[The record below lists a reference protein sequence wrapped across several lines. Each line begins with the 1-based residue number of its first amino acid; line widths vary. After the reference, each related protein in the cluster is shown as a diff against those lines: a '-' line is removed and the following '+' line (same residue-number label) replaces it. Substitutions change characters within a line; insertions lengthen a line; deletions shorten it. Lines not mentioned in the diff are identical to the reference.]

1 MPQLYDQNRDDT
13 RLESHRHSSQPAKPS
28 DYPIT
33 PSPFGRTSYCRPR
46 RHSTF
51 PGFILA
57 TAAAL
62 IAAVVLMAWGL
73 PTGHTAD
80 DPLSSESALQPSPS
94 LTPTPTPSPA
104 PPTPAGN
111 NVGEISVPDWVI
123 QNFLP
128 INEYS
133 RPGDA
138 LPQVNGI
145 VVHYVGNPGTTAEQN
160 RSYFSNLAQT
170 HETYASSH
178 FLIGIDG
185 AIIQCVPLNEISY
198 CSNHRNADT
207 IAIECCHPDDT
218 GKFTQE
224 TTEALIRLLN
234 WLIETYHLKREDIL
248 RHYDVTGKECPRH
261 FARNP
266 EEWDAFRDKLTF
278 SQP

>member
-1 MPQLYDQNRDDT
+1 MPQLYDQNRDNT
-13 RLESHRHSSQPAKPS
+13 CLKSYRHSGQPAKPS
-28 DYPIT
+28 GRPMT
-33 PSPFGRTSYCRPR
+33 PSPCGRTNYRRPR
-46 RHSTF
+46 RHSMR
-51 PGFILA
+51 PHFIFMAGLMLIA
-57 TAAAL
+57 AAAL
-62 IAAVVLMAWGL
+62 LAWELSAAH
-73 PTGHTAD
+73 PAD
-80 DPLSSESALQPSPS
+80 DPSSSENASQPSPS
-94 LTPTPTPSPA
+94 LTPTSIPSSA
-104 PPTPAGN
+104 PSTSIGN
-111 NVGEISVPDWVI
+111 NVGKINVPNWVI
-123 QNFLP
+123 QDFLP
-128 INEYS
+128 VNEYS

-160 RSYFSNLAQT
+160 RSYFANLAQT

-185 AIIQCVPLNEISY
+185 TVIQCVPLNEISY

-207 IAIECCHPDDT
+207 IAIECCHLDDT

-248 RHYDVTGKECPRH
+248 RHYDVNGKECPRH

-266 EEWDAFRDKLTF
+266 EEWNAFLDRLTF
-278 SQP
+278 PQL